1 MRKIGITLLFMLNS
15 LIALSEIGI
24 KIFEPIRFKEVITNT
39 ISSEEVIGEGVLEIA
54 TDNLKEDK
62 GKKLKFYFPK
72 KGLITNRKK
81 WVKIKEYRLET
92 KNNDFIVTKEVE
104 YVRIYAVLNKRDID
118 NGEEAEIIEG
128 EYIGYVPII
137 VSQYYKLKGKN
148 EEVNFNILCNY

>member
-1 MRKIGITLLFMLNS
+1 M
-15 LIALSEIGI
+15 
-24 KIFEPIRFKEVITNT
+24 
-39 ISSEEVIGEGVLEIA
+39 
-54 TDNLKEDK
+54 
-62 GKKLKFYFPK
+62 
-72 KGLITNRKK
+72 ITNRKK

-137 VSQYYKLKGKN
+137 VSHVWKAYKLKGKN

>member
-1 MRKIGITLLFMLNS
+1 MKRIGIILLFMLNS
-15 LIALSEIGI
+15 IMAFSEIGI

-104 YVRIYAVLNKRDID
+104 YVKIYAVLNKRDID

-137 VSQYYKLKGKN
+137 VSQYGKLIN
-148 EEVNFNILCNY
+148 

>member
-1 MRKIGITLLFMLNS
+1 M
-15 LIALSEIGI
+15 
-24 KIFEPIRFKEVITNT
+24 
-39 ISSEEVIGEGVLEIA
+39 
-54 TDNLKEDK
+54 
-62 GKKLKFYFPK
+62 
-72 KGLITNRKK
+72 ITNRKK

-137 VSQYYKLKGKN
+137 VSQYGRLIN
-148 EEVNFNILCNY
+148 